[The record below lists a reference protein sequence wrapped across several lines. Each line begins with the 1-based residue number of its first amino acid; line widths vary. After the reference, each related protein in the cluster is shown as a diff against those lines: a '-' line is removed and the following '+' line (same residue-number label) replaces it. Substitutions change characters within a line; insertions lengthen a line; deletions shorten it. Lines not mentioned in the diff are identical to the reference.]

1 MVTLGVMV
9 AIHIR

>member
-9 AIHIR
+9 AIHII